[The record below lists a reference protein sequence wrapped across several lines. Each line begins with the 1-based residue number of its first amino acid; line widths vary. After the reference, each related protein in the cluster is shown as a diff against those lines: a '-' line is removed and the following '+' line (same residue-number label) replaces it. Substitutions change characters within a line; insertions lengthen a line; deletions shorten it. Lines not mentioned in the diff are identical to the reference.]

1 MAYICMDRGTD
12 KCPCALMEAGQ
23 CYTCSMIQTGKCSC
37 SCGWQGVCPY
47 TEYKQRGS
55 SVIEPKET
63 RNFVVAERH
72 DFSPSLSVV
81 TLKVPFAYS
90 TKCREKGA
98 FMMVCKDQWQIPI
111 SVIESYTVKEEE
123 GLPEGRIKLA
133 INAAGPKTIGLL
145 KRCSAGSVWN
155 VRGPYFTGLV
165 RKEIY
170 DPKALSIV
178 AAKGIA
184 LMPLL
189 NMKQEIGGN
198 LAGFY
203 LDRSKLPEEF
213 ESEYLSDLQYE
224 EADLTYRI
232 EETAENIHRS
242 YKFCME
248 STDRKP
254 NVFLMVSPY
263 FLGRLTE
270 LLDIDKRE
278 IIAPNHVNMCCGE
291 GICGACSHTDAQ
303 GVTVRGCKCFDL

>member
-1 MAYICMDRGTD
+1 MCIRD
-12 KCPCALMEAGQ
+12 
-23 CYTCSMIQTGKCSC
+23 S
-37 SCGWQGVCPY
+37 
-47 TEYKQRGS
+47 
-55 SVIEPKET
+55 
-63 RNFVVAERH
+63 
-72 DFSPSLSVV
+72 
-81 TLKVPFAYS
+81 
-90 TKCREKGA
+90 
-98 FMMVCKDQWQIPI
+98 
-111 SVIESYTVKEEE
+111 
-123 GLPEGRIKLA
+123 
-133 INAAGPKTIGLL
+133 
-145 KRCSAGSVWN
+145 
-155 VRGPYFTGLV
+155 
-165 RKEIY
+165 
-170 DPKALSIV
+170 SIV

-213 ESEYLSDLQYE
+213 ENEYLSDLQYE

-232 EETAENIHRS
+232 EETAENIQRS

-270 LLDIDKRE
+270 LLDIDERE

>member
-111 SVIESYTVKEEE
+111 SVMESYTVKEE
-123 GLPEGRIKLA
+123 R
-133 INAAGPKTIGLL
+133 
-145 KRCSAGSVWN
+145 RSA
-155 VRGPYFTGLV
+155 
-165 RKEIY
+165 
-170 DPKALSIV
+170 
-178 AAKGIA
+178 
-184 LMPLL
+184 
-189 NMKQEIGGN
+189 
-198 LAGFY
+198 
-203 LDRSKLPEEF
+203 
-213 ESEYLSDLQYE
+213 
-224 EADLTYRI
+224 
-232 EETAENIHRS
+232 
-242 YKFCME
+242 
-248 STDRKP
+248 
-254 NVFLMVSPY
+254 
-263 FLGRLTE
+263 
-270 LLDIDKRE
+270 
-278 IIAPNHVNMCCGE
+278 
-291 GICGACSHTDAQ
+291 
-303 GVTVRGCKCFDL
+303 